1 MMGWLRQ
8 NKLSLNVVKCE
19 YMLISNDK
27 QLSNIS
33 EIGNLEFDK
42 DKIKRVSKRKDLC
55 LTIDKSLSWSQQ
67 CK

>member
-33 EIGNLEFDK
+33 EIGNLEIDK
-42 DKIKRVSKRKDLC
+42 DKIKRVSKRKDLG